1 MSLIR
6 YSSDDSRSIVLRH
19 QQTLV
24 LYDRNSHQI
33 ILREAAPSSPAVKDP
48 NASCPLC
55 KRPMHNH
62 HGDEPTTDPL
72 GSGIPHR
79 SRSTTPI
86 AESGFVDQQ
95 YFRMLK
101 ASTTRGADIHSSSRL
116 PESRLDPLES
126 GDEFSEAEYARSNQ
140 QDTGIK
146 SSAFSPGY
154 FERFFVQEKELGRGG
169 KGVVLLVRHVL
180 DGVSLG
186 QFACKRVPVGNN
198 HEWLEKVLI
207 EVQLLQSLS
216 HANLVSYR
224 HVWLEDTKI
233 TSFGPKVPC
242 AFILQQYCN
251 SGDLHN
257 YVLGPMKVPTLEQ
270 RKAQLRRNRGQPA
283 PPTFEARRLP
293 FEQIISFFR
302 DIAEGLQCLHSNG
315 FIHRDLKPQN
325 CLLHD
330 SGIPGDQLR
339 VLVSDFG
346 EMQAKNE
353 TRKSTGSTGTIAYCA
368 PEVLRRVSPGGV
380 YENFTTKSD
389 IFSLGMIL
397 HFMSFGKLPYA
408 GADQINEENEDLD
421 ALREEISAWKGLN
434 EEDKIRT
441 DLPERLYHSLKT
453 LINPDPNVRP
463 SAEDILKGIEMG
475 IGEES
480 PSPLRRG
487 SAMLQQNAA
496 DMDESQ
502 RLGFRRISP
511 IADSPRSLT
520 PPDTSYIDS
529 KLHADYRPTRN
540 GASTTSER
548 WKATQPGTTK
558 PVSKLNQSSQPPATP
573 PLVPNVG
580 GMSESSLMLI
590 PHAGHL
596 ATSERLLVGHNSL
609 SNRLLGQDY
618 MIAKIVVFFIKLV
631 TLTQPCMPAAAR
643 SSIYYPMLL
652 LATIDFMAPQL
663 TLTAVLLL
671 AHFVLLAI
679 IHMYVGLCSV
689 L

>member
-62 HGDEPTTDPL
+62 HGDEPATDPL

-101 ASTTRGADIHSSSRL
+101 ASTTRGADIHSSGQL

-126 GDEFSEAEYARSNQ
+126 GDEFLETDYAKSSQ
-140 QDTGIK
+140 KDTGIK

-198 HEWLEKVLI
+198 HEWLEKVLV
-207 EVQLLQSLS
+207 EVQLLQTLS

-233 TSFGPKVPC
+233 TAFGPKVPC

-270 RKAQLRRNRGQPA
+270 RKAQLRRNRGQPV
-283 PPTFEARRLP
+283 PPMFEPRRLP

-325 CLLHD
+325 CLLHH

-346 EMQAKNE
+346 EVQAKNE

-368 PEVLRRVSPGGV
+368 PEVLRRVSPGGA

-421 ALREEISAWKGLN
+421 ALREEISAWQGLN
-434 EEDKIRT
+434 EEEKIRT

-463 SAEDILKGIEMG
+463 SAEDILKGIEMR

-487 SAMLQQNAA
+487 SAMLQQNVA

-502 RLGFRRISP
+502 HLGFRRISP
-511 IADSPRSLT
+511 VADSPQSLT
-520 PPDTSYIDS
+520 PPNTSYVDS
-529 KLHADYRPTRN
+529 KLHADYRPARN

-548 WKATQPGTTK
+548 RKTTQPGITT
-558 PVSKLNQSSQPPATP
+558 PASKLSQSSQPPATP
-573 PLVPNVG
+573 PLAPNAG
-580 GMSESSLMLI
+580 GISESSLMLI
-590 PHAGHL
+590 PHAGHV
-596 ATSERLLVGHNSL
+596 AIPERPLVDHMLL

-643 SSIYYPMLL
+643 PLIYYPMLC
-652 LATIDFMAPQL
+652 LAIIDFMAPQL
-663 TLTAVLLL
+663 ALTTILLI
-671 AHFVLLAI
+671 AHFVLLSI
-679 IHMYVGLCSV
+679 IYLYVGLCSP